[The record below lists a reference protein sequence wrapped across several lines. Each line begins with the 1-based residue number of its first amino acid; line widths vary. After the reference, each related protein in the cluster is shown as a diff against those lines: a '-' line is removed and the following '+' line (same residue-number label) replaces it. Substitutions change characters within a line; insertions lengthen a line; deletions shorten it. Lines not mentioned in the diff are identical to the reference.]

1 MQNPLWLLTAH
12 LHRSVLHNALIQTG
26 LPVIT
31 NHLLPEAAFCELA
44 RGGGSPATMR
54 LLGDAQRSKHL
65 MLVHAIAQ
73 EASGPGAGL
82 TAFRAA
88 YDQLA
93 RIQVAAPGA
102 ADWLLDLP
110 HLGGWAHDALI
121 HLEQGTAADFGQF
134 ACLVAAAAIR
144 AGLAFELDVPVRD
157 GRVRLPGLGAL
168 FVGDEPAWIRL
179 CCDGELVTA
188 GERVAAYSRCL
199 VPDDATGG
207 AVADW
212 SGTPAIRAVA
222 GGLTWTVLLETGD
235 PYLNRYTLPMRTAM
249 PRGEAEEWRRRV
261 RSAWQILAARH
272 RWAAEPMREAISVIV
287 PLTPR
292 SDTDLVSATTPAAYG
307 AFATSWPP
315 DPVTLAE
322 TFVHEFQ
329 HVKLCGLLD
338 MVPLAESGG
347 QKVYAP
353 WRQDPRPAGGLL
365 QGVYAHLGIAEFW
378 RAQRQAET
386 DRDGILRAH
395 VLFARWRPTIDAAV
409 QTLLETGGLT
419 PDGARF
425 AALLRARGRKLMS
438 APVPDEAGQI
448 AAEVALDHRLT
459 WQIRHVA
466 ADAAQVTELAAAY
479 RRGDPCPG
487 AARTWVQ
494 EDVRKVDSGL
504 RSRLLNLRYLDPARY
519 RDLYGGGVLPLGEPD
534 RLLLERKGV
543 KAVEAYRRW
552 IAGSADPQPDA
563 WVGLALATHQLPPS
577 PLRGPLASWLP
588 LLFEVHTRVADRRDP
603 LDLVSW
609 FA

>member
-1 MQNPLWLLTAH
+1 MTLAH
-12 LHRSVLHNALIQTG
+12 PDGS
-26 LPVIT
+26 PVIS
-31 NHLLPEAAFCELA
+31 NHLLPEAAFSELA
-44 RGGGSPATMR
+44 RGGGSPATMW

-65 MLVHAIAQ
+65 MLVHAVAQ
-73 EASGPGAGL
+73 EAAGPGAGP

-93 RIQVAAPGA
+93 RIQAAAPAA
-102 ADWLLDLP
+102 ADWLLGLP
-110 HLGGWAHDALI
+110 HLGGWAHDVLI
-121 HLEQGTAADFGQF
+121 HLEQGTAADFGHF

-144 AGLAFELDVPVRD
+144 AGIAFELDVPVRD
-157 GRVRLPGLGAL
+157 GRVRLPGLGSLLVA
-168 FVGDEPAWIRL
+168 GEPSWIRL

-188 GERVAAYSRCL
+188 GERFAADRRCL
-199 VPDDATGG
+199 VPDDATGA
-207 AVADW
+207 AVTGW
-212 SGTPAIRAVA
+212 SGTPVIRAVA

-235 PYLNRYTLPMRTAM
+235 PYLNRYTLPMRMVMT
-249 PRGEAEEWRRRV
+249 RGETEDWRRQLRF
-261 RSAWQILAARH
+261 AWRILAARH
-272 RWAAEPMREAISVIV
+272 RWAAEPMAEVISVIV

-307 AFATSWPP
+307 AIATSWPP

-322 TFVHEFQ
+322 TLVHEFQ

-365 QGVYAHLGIAEFW
+365 QGVYAHLGIVRFW
-378 RAQRQAET
+378 QAQRQVET
-386 DRDGILRAH
+386 DPDGILRAQ
-395 VLFARWRPTIDAAV
+395 VLFARWRPAINRAV

-425 AALLRARGRKLMS
+425 AALLRAQGPRLMS

-448 AAEVALDHRLT
+448 AAEVALDHWLT

-466 ADAAQVTELAAAY
+466 ADPAQVTELAAAY
-479 RRGDPCPG
+479 RRGDPFPG
-487 AARTWVQ
+487 AAQTWVQ

-504 RSRLLNLRYLDPARY
+504 RSRLLNLRYLEPARY
-519 RDLYGGGVLPLGEPD
+519 RELYGGGVLPLGEPD
-534 RLLLERKGV
+534 RLLLEGKGAE
-543 KAVEAYRRW
+543 AVAAYRQR
-552 IAGSADPQPDA
+552 IANSADPQPDA
-563 WVGLALATHQLPPS
+563 WAGLALAMHQLPLS
-577 PLRGPLASWLP
+577 PLRRPLACWLA
-588 LLFEVHTRVADRRDP
+588 LMFEVHARLADHGDP